1 MKTKNTNT
9 CTLYSNKYLINMK
22 KTITNFIFVM
32 SCLALGAGFQ
42 SGVIGQQIDPSFDS
56 RFSTPLKTKPQ
67 NQPAAKEAGNVIR
80 SGDVSI
86 AIMAN
91 EYLFPYGIS
100 PDGEHIVIAG
110 FGEGGGYYYSQQ
122 GGLQSVP
129 GTLYG
134 ISADALIAGSY
145 DNPEILYNG
154 NPVETAGTYDLA
166 EASWTFL
173 GMNPVAPNITI
184 PDYNSGWGIDDAGL
198 KVVGLQYVNGYSLYQ
213 AYAWTEAGGYEML
226 GTQHP
231 LGSRASGVSRDGS
244 LVFGWVQPPSAS
256 RSPAVWKDGQ
266 LYYVSENEFG
276 EAYAASPNGTY
287 AAGEAGTNAFIWS
300 LSEGTEIVP
309 NTLNPGVITPTII
322 LEDKTMFGYT
332 NEAWPPFPDSR
343 RAFARYN
350 DGTMVSFN
358 DYAEARGMD
367 DADEWI
373 FFSVNA
379 VTPDENQFIGAAQNP
394 QGDWVSFLLSF
405 QEATSVI
412 EIIPESLTVSLDE
425 GETSVQQLTIANN
438 GTASLTY
445 SAIVAYNEGSGW
457 LSVAPA
463 FGSVA
468 SGESIIANAA
478 FDATGIESGIYTATI
493 YFNSNDPNNP
503 VVSIPVELTVN
514 ETCITPKNLEVVINQ
529 DNPNLIHLNWEHPE
543 ATLKAFQ
550 GYNIYKNGALF
561 EELWPSNS
569 LSYTEMQVNLHCF
582 EITAVYSICGESDPS
597 EEACADIQVHLF
609 EPAPQ
614 KSFEVYPN
622 PSSGVVYI
630 VSDEPLTLL
639 QFFDQAGQLIK
650 EKRPTGLNM
659 VAVDLQ
665 MYSNGFY
672 VLRATTKE
680 NTMFHK
686 IIISKY

>member
-1 MKTKNTNT
+1 MKAQNKLTNT
-9 CTLYSNKYLINMK
+9 FFINQYLINMK
-22 KTITNFIFVM
+22 NTFTNFVAILSLFVFI
-32 SCLALGAGFQ
+32 AGLQ
-42 SGVIGQQIDPSFDS
+42 SAVIGQQTDPSFDS
-56 RFSTPLKTKPQ
+56 RFSAPLKTKTQ
-67 NQPAAKEAGNVIR
+67 IQPTSKVAGEVIH

-86 AIMAN
+86 VIMAN

-110 FGEGGGYYYSQQ
+110 FGEAGGYYYSQS

-134 ISADALIAGSY
+134 ISADALIAGSF

-154 NPVETAGTYDLA
+154 NPVETAGTYDLG

-226 GTQHP
+226 GNQHP

-244 LVFGWVQPPSAS
+244 LVFGWVQPPTAS

-276 EAYAASPNGTY
+276 EAFAASPNGTY

-309 NTLNPGVITPTII
+309 NTLNPGAITPTII

-332 NEAWPPFPDSR
+332 NEAWPPFPDAR
-343 RAFARYN
+343 RAFARYS

-358 DYAEARGMD
+358 EYAEARGLANAD
-367 DADEWI
+367 DWI

-379 VTPDENQFIGAAQNP
+379 VTPDENMFIGAAENP
-394 QGDWVSFLLSF
+394 QGDWVSFLMIF
-405 QEATSVI
+405 QAGASAI
-412 EIIPESLTVSLDE
+412 EILPESLTETLDE
-425 GETSVQQLTIANN
+425 GQTAVQELTITNN

-468 SGESIIANAA
+468 VGESSTVNAT
-478 FDATGIESGIYTATI
+478 FDATGLESGIYTAI
-493 YFNSNDPNNP
+493 INFNSNDPNNP
-503 VVSIPVELTVN
+503 VVGIPVELTVT
-514 ETCITPKNLEVVINQ
+514 ETCIIPENLEAIV
-529 DNPNLIHLNWEHPE
+529 DEENPNLILLNWEHPE
-543 ATLKAFQ
+543 ATTRAFL
-550 GYNIYKNGALF
+550 GFNIYKNGELF

-569 LSYTEMQVNLHCF
+569 FSYTEMQINLHCF

-597 EEACADIQVHLF
+597 DEACADVQVNLVESSVENQLF
-609 EPAPQ
+609 
-614 KSFEVYPN
+614 VYPN
-622 PSSGVVYI
+622 PAKGKVIIACEKALV
-630 VSDEPLTLL
+630 LL
-639 QFFDQAGQLIK
+639 QIYDQTGRIISQTK
-650 EKRPTGLNM
+650 PTNPNNHAIELHAYRKG
-659 VAVDLQ
+659 
-665 MYSNGFY
+665 MYY
-672 VLRATTKE
+672 LRATTINGSVINE
-680 NTMFHK
+680 ILIVN
-686 IIISKY
+686 